1 MRGCKIMGINALVV
15 FGEKPDFDFG
25 RMEARM
31 SCVRRKNNGT
41 EVLLRIHLL
50 AKMRERVR

>member
-1 MRGCKIMGINALVV
+1 MK
-15 FGEKPDFDFG
+15 

-41 EVLLRIHLL
+41 DVLLRTHLL
-50 AKMRERVR
+50 AKMRERAAKI